1 MVSVSATSGKPVTE
15 SETYCLWLYKR
26 CTDAYIVVLQI
37 STIHPPGQDCTT
49 MASYGHLYS

>member
-26 CTDAYIVVLQI
+26 CTDAYIVVLQTI
-37 STIHPPGQDCTT
+37 TIHPPGQDCTT
-49 MASYGHLYS
+49 MGFYGHL